1 MTATDTDAYAS
12 PLLGLAGAVA
22 ADPPDS
28 GVAAHYGDPMREQR
42 RLAVDRMDFVDL
54 SHRGVV
60 RVAGPDRLSWLHAL
74 TTQDVEHL
82 APGESASALLLSPH
96 GHVEHALAMVDD
108 GEAVWMHVEPGTAP
122 QVVAFLESMRF
133 LMRVE
138 VSDLSAEYAIR
149 WEPTAEGVTAEGVT
163 AEGTAEGTTD
173 HLTRQ
178 GADSLGGREIFVP
191 RSKLAETAR
200 RVVEAAGDTGSA
212 AGVREA
218 AGAGDT
224 AAAAGPGRPAG
235 LWAYEALRIAA
246 HLPRAGFET
255 DHRTIPN
262 EVGWLGTAVHLHKGC
277 YRGQET
283 VARVHTLGRPPRRLV
298 FLHLD
303 GSVDRLPGHGAP
315 VTHEDRAVG
324 FVTSSARHFEMGP
337 VTLALIRRNVPV
349 DADLLADGVAA
360 AQEVVVPPDA
370 GLHVRPKL
378 RA

>member
-1 MTATDTDAYAS
+1 VPRNLEGVTTTDAGAYAS
-12 PLLGLAGAVA
+12 PLLATPGAVA
-22 ADPPDS
+22 ADPPDG
-28 GVAAHYGDPMREQR
+28 GVAAHYGDPLREQR
-42 RLAVDRMDFVDL
+42 RLAVDRRGFVDL

-60 RVAGPDRLSWLHAL
+60 RVGGPDRLTWLHAL

-82 APGESASALLLSPH
+82 APGASASALLLSPH

-108 GEAVWMHVEPGTAP
+108 GDAVWLHVEPGTAP

-138 VSDLSAEYAIR
+138 VSDVSADYAIL
-149 WEPTAEGVTAEGVT
+149 WEPTPDGGA
-163 AEGTAEGTTD
+163 D

-178 GADSLGGREIFVP
+178 GVDSLGGREVFVP
-191 RSKLAETAR
+191 RPTLAE
-200 RVVEAAGDTGSA
+200 G
-212 AGVREA
+212 GVGEMA
-218 AGAGDT
+218 D
-224 AAAAGPGRPAG
+224 PPAG
-235 LWAYEALRIAA
+235 IWAYEALRIAA
-246 HLPRAGFET
+246 HLPRQGFET

-262 EVGWLGTAVHLHKGC
+262 EVGWLGTAVHLDKGC

-283 VARVHTLGRPPRRLV
+283 VARVHNLGRPPRRLV

-303 GSVDRLPGHGAP
+303 GSAERLPAHGAP

-337 VTLALIRRNVPV
+337 VALALIRRNVPV
-349 DADLLADGVAA
+349 DTELLADGVAA
-360 AQEVVVPPDA
+360 AQEVVVPPEA